1 MIFDALKT
9 NFSLGLYTVFALTHS
24 LNLHIIMAS
33 NKAFLLPYHDLTD
46 EKEKINK
53 FSILCLLNIT

>member
-9 NFSLGLYTVFALTHS
+9 NFSLGLSTVFALTYS
-24 LNLHIIMAS
+24 LNLHIIMACHQ
-33 NKAFLLPYHDLTD
+33 AVLLPQHDLTD